1 MITPNIP
8 HQSTP
13 ILNPDGTMHDDWH
26 RFFSQMIKEMQNN
39 LSEEGF
45 TLPSQDSDS
54 INALNIPKSIGRIIY
69 DKTDGVAKINNNGVY
84 KKILTEP

>member
-8 HQSTP
+8 HPSTP
-13 ILNPDGTMHDDWH
+13 VLNQDGTMHDVWH
-26 RFFSQMIKEMQNN
+26 RFFSQMTGEMQNN